1 MNVGM
6 LWFDNDSKSDL
17 NTKVGRAAEYY
28 AGKYGNQPNL
38 CFIHPSMAVLDQD
51 MDPTDQSLK
60 AGEIE
65 VRLTKS
71 VLHHHIWIGTALQ
84 DESLVT

>member
-17 NTKVGRAAEYY
+17 TAKVTRAAIYY
-28 AGKYGNQPNL
+28 RGKYGNTPNI
-38 CFIHPSMAVLDQD
+38 CFIHPSMARVNEEKDSTEQRI
-51 MDPTDQSLK
+51 T
-60 AGEIE
+60 AGDIE

-71 VLHHHIWIGTALQ
+71 VLPHHFWLGTQ
-84 DESLVT
+84 NKEDSLVR

>member
-17 NTKVGRAAEYY
+17 NTKVSRAADYY
-28 AGKYGNQPNL
+28 TDKYGNQPNL
-38 CFIHPSMAVLDQD
+38 CFIHPSMVLLDQEAES
-51 MDPTDQSLK
+51 TEQRLK

-71 VLHHHIWIGTALQ
+71 VLPHHIWIGTAIEN
-84 DESLVT
+84 ESLVT